1 MKSKR
6 VAPLPPGP
14 KPWPIVGNLPELFKN
29 KPRYKW
35 LHRLMKEFNTEI
47 ACIRLGRVHVIPV
60 ASPEISMEFLK
71 KYDAVFASRPITV
84 TTNMFSNGFLT
95 AGVSPWGD
103 QWKKMRRVLTS
114 EILSPAR
121 LKWLLAK
128 RNEEADNLVR
138 VIYNMCKGS
147 AISDTCSTSGTVVD
161 VRTVSQHFTGNVM
174 RRMIFNKR
182 YYGKG
187 REDGGPCFEE
197 QEHIQ
202 ALFAML
208 LYVYAFCVSDYMS
221 ILKPFDLDGHEKVVR
236 NALKVIKKYEDPIVD
251 ERVQMWKEGKRTEP
265 EDLLDIFISI
275 KDDDGN
281 PLLSTEEIKAQ
292 ITELLLATVDN
303 PSNAA
308 EWALAE
314 MLNQPEQI
322 QKAVEEIDRVVGKER
337 LVQESD
343 LPKLPYV
350 TACAREALRIH
361 PIAPFN
367 LPHVSTAE
375 VTVAGYFIPKG
386 SQVLLSRL
394 GLGRNPRVW
403 EEPLRF
409 DPERHLKDNL
419 CELGL
424 AEPELRFITFTRG
437 RRGCMGGTL
446 GTLITLM
453 LLARL
458 LQGFKWS
465 IPPNNNM
472 EKIDLTEND
481 QLFLAEPLQAYAE
494 PRLPPH
500 LYQP

>member
-1 MKSKR
+1 
-6 VAPLPPGP
+6 
-14 KPWPIVGNLPELFKN
+14 
-29 KPRYKW
+29 
-35 LHRLMKEFNTEI
+35 
-47 ACIRLGRVHVIPV
+47 
-60 ASPEISMEFLK
+60 
-71 KYDAVFASRPITV
+71 
-84 TTNMFSNGFLT
+84 
-95 AGVSPWGD
+95 
-103 QWKKMRRVLTS
+103 MRRVLTS

-292 ITELLLATVDN
+292 ITV
-303 PSNAA
+303 
-308 EWALAE
+308 
-314 MLNQPEQI
+314 
-322 QKAVEEIDRVVGKER
+322 R
-337 LVQESD
+337 L
-343 LPKLPYV
+343 
-350 TACAREALRIH
+350 
-361 PIAPFN
+361 
-367 LPHVSTAE
+367 
-375 VTVAGYFIPKG
+375 FI
-386 SQVLLSRL
+386 
-394 GLGRNPRVW
+394 
-403 EEPLRF
+403 F
-409 DPERHLKDNL
+409 YH
-419 CELGL
+419 
-424 AEPELRFITFTRG
+424 F
-437 RRGCMGGTL
+437 
-446 GTLITLM
+446 
-453 LLARL
+453 
-458 LQGFKWS
+458 
-465 IPPNNNM
+465 
-472 EKIDLTEND
+472 
-481 QLFLAEPLQAYAE
+481 
-494 PRLPPH
+494 
-500 LYQP
+500 